1 MTRVS
6 VVMQLVVCARAFDW
20 HSNQCQPDVTP
31 AMSGGSWTAVTL
43 FSGCPAAMSLVAG
56 FCTDRNVLP
65 GWLC

>member
-1 MTRVS
+1 MTSLS

-31 AMSGGSWTAVTL
+31 ALSGGPWTALIL
-43 FSGCPAAMSLVAG
+43 FSGRPAAMLLVTG

-65 GWLC
+65 GWPC